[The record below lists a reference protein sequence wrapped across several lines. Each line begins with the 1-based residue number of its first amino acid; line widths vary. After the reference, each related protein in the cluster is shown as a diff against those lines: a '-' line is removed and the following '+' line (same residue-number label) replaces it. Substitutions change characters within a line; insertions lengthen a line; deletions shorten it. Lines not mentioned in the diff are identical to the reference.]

1 MSLFGG
7 KPMIVYKGGTSRE
20 GGQTA
25 PASTRLFQ
33 VRASSSGATRA
44 VEVRP
49 RPRTP
54 GGVGLLETS
63 HARWADVWALDWLG
77 EGAVGSGVT
86 KQLFVTSLAR
96 QAELYVLDFLLSQGC
111 LVPLA
116 YLPRWEAHCLTG
128 SPFFTIWTLPDYIP
142 HGYYPFHGGRCRP
155 EHNPAGWSEQPSGEW
170 DYHLL
175 CFGHSASVNAAQNSR
190 MTMLSHSPLVN
201 HGNQRNPSLS
211 EVCALSC
218 DRGALPSLHLRA
230 GPAAGSPGW

>member
-116 YLPRWEAHCLTG
+116 YLP
-128 SPFFTIWTLPDYIP
+128 
-142 HGYYPFHGGRCRP
+142 
-155 EHNPAGWSEQPSGEW
+155 
-170 DYHLL
+170 
-175 CFGHSASVNAAQNSR
+175 
-190 MTMLSHSPLVN
+190 
-201 HGNQRNPSLS
+201 
-211 EVCALSC
+211 
-218 DRGALPSLHLRA
+218 
-230 GPAAGSPGW
+230 